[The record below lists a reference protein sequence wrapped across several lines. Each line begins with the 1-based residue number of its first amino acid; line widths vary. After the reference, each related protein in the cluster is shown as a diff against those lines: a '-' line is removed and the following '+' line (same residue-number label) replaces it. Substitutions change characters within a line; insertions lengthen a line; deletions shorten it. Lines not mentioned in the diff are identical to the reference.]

1 MNFDLTVI
9 RERHA
14 GQGAHRLALAARG
27 DDNELIGGIAVY
39 HIDID
44 NYPLGYIEIAELRR
58 DAHDIFEASADE
70 RDLASE
76 ARRNIHYLL
85 HAVDI
90 GRECC
95 NYYAVVASLAEE
107 GLERFADLSLALGE
121 AGTLGVGGVGHKA
134 EDSLLPYLGESAEI
148 HHTAVDRRC
157 VDFEVARVDDSA
169 ALAADSESECVG
181 YGMVDMDSL
190 NGKTAEGYH
199 VAGLDDVKSGGIE
212 QSVLTQLPLNESDGE
227 LRAVD
232 GHIENLEKIRQTAD
246 MILMS
251 VGYDY
256 SAYPV
261 RVALDIGE
269 IGKHEIDSEH
279 ILIRERK
286 SAIDKEHILAVFKQC
301 HILAHFI
308 QAA

>member
-1 MNFDLTVI
+1 MFSQVFELAVNRNEIFRLDDAHYHFQLLLAGVAGDMDFVHLLIYDIRAELHQLVNDTADGLFVAGNRSCGNYNIIVRVNFDLTVI

-14 GQGAHRLALAARG
+14 GQGAHRFALAARG

-44 NYPLGYIEIAELRR
+44 NYPLGDVEIAELRR

-70 RDLASE
+70 RDLAPE
-76 ARRNIHYLL
+76 TCRNIHYLL

-95 NYYAVVASLAEE
+95 NYYAVVARLAEE

-190 NGKTAEGYH
+190 NGKAAEGYH
-199 VAGLDDVKSGGIE
+199 IAGIDDIE
-212 QSVLTQLPLNESDGE
+212 
-227 LRAVD
+227 
-232 GHIENLEKIRQTAD
+232 
-246 MILMS
+246 
-251 VGYDY
+251 
-256 SAYPV
+256 
-261 RVALDIGE
+261 
-269 IGKHEIDSEH
+269 
-279 ILIRERK
+279 
-286 SAIDKEHILAVFKQC
+286 
-301 HILAHFI
+301 
-308 QAA
+308 